1 MQLSHRSSAV
11 YEVECKEAA
20 LGEVSQQW
28 LEVTTWSLE
37 VEDAPAGATIMSS
50 SCPRHVVIPTL
61 CPEATALLEPEVIF
75 KLSRVV
81 VRVNIVTSAEIVHDI
96 PSERCGANKMCR

>member
-28 LEVTTWSLE
+28 LEVATWSLE
-37 VEDAPAGATIMSS
+37 VEDAPAGVLVMSS
-50 SCPRHVVIPTL
+50 SCCDPSSVSAS
-61 CPEATALLEPEVIF
+61 ATALLEPEVIF

-81 VRVNIVTSAEIVHDI
+81 VRVNIVPQAEIVHDI
-96 PSERCGANKMCR
+96 PSERCGANKMCRYR

>member
-1 MQLSHRSSAV
+1 MAGGHHLEPGGGGRSSRCHHHV
-11 YEVECKEAA
+11 LV
-20 LGEVSQQW
+20 
-28 LEVTTWSLE
+28 
-37 VEDAPAGATIMSS
+37 
-50 SCPRHVVIPTL
+50 VVIPTL

-96 PSERCGANKMCR
+96 PSERCGTNKMCR

>member
-1 MQLSHRSSAV
+1 M

-50 SCPRHVVIPTL
+50 PCCDPSSVSRRHGAAGARGDL
-61 CPEATALLEPEVIF
+61 Q
-75 KLSRVV
+75 
-81 VRVNIVTSAEIVHDI
+81 AEQSGGEGQHRASSGDR
-96 PSERCGANKMCR
+96 P

>member
-1 MQLSHRSSAV
+1 M

-37 VEDAPAGATIMSS
+37 VEDAPAGVLVMSS
-50 SCPRHVVIPTL
+50 SCCDPSVCVSLGHGAAGARGDL
-61 CPEATALLEPEVIF
+61 QAEQSGGEAQHRAT
-75 KLSRVV
+75 SRD
-81 VRVNIVTSAEIVHDI
+81 R
-96 PSERCGANKMCR
+96 P